1 MSSERDRLIL
11 CLNAGSSSL
20 KFALF
25 RVSGEAAKRAGGDEA
40 PSDPNEGAEA
50 RDRIPTGLA
59 EIRVRG
65 ALRFAAPTGAT
76 VEPRGTLRDPERV
89 LSGSFA
95 RIGRADAEGQYRE
108 DPSGRK
114 AVLARGLT
122 HADCLALLRE
132 RLARNGQDA
141 RIRAVGHRV
150 VHGGDRFSAPTQIDS
165 DLRREL
171 EQLAPLAPDHLPP
184 ALALIDAARAA
195 WPALP
200 QVACFDTAFH
210 ADLPRVAR
218 LLPIPRRYEAQGIR
232 RYGFHG
238 LSYEFLMQELA
249 RLGDP
254 SASRGRVILAHL
266 GFGASLAAVR
276 DSRCID
282 TTMAL
287 TPASGL
293 VMARRSG
300 DLDPGLAAILAR
312 REGMTSEQF
321 HRLVTQESGLL
332 GLSETSPDLRDLLA
346 RERDDPRA
354 AEAIA
359 IFCYQTRKWI
369 GAFAAALGGLDTL
382 VFSGGIGENSAL
394 IRERICAELGY
405 LDLTLARESN
415 ASHAPLISTDASR
428 VRVRVIRTDEELTMA
443 RAVARVLSSAERGL
457 PA

>member
-1 MSSERDRLIL
+1 
-11 CLNAGSSSL
+11 
-20 KFALF
+20 
-25 RVSGEAAKRAGGDEA
+25 
-40 PSDPNEGAEA
+40 
-50 RDRIPTGLA
+50 
-59 EIRVRG
+59 
-65 ALRFAAPTGAT
+65 
-76 VEPRGTLRDPERV
+76 
-89 LSGSFA
+89 
-95 RIGRADAEGQYRE
+95 
-108 DPSGRK
+108 
-114 AVLARGLT
+114 
-122 HADCLALLRE
+122 
-132 RLARNGQDA
+132 
-141 RIRAVGHRV
+141 
-150 VHGGDRFSAPTQIDS
+150 
-165 DLRREL
+165 
-171 EQLAPLAPDHLPP
+171 
-184 ALALIDAARAA
+184 
-195 WPALP
+195 
-200 QVACFDTAFH
+200 
-210 ADLPRVAR
+210 
-218 LLPIPRRYEAQGIR
+218 
-232 RYGFHG
+232 
-238 LSYEFLMQELA
+238 
-249 RLGDP
+249 
-254 SASRGRVILAHL
+254 VILAHL

-405 LDLTLARESN
+405 LDLTLARERN